1 MLGLIKNALVIFF
14 KKIMGTEEP
23 SVPLSSEPQIMTTHA
38 YVYEPEAEEPRRQY
52 DLRVRKNINYA
63 EDSD

>member
-1 MLGLIKNALVIFF
+1 MLGLIQNTVVIFLKRLF
-14 KKIMGTEEP
+14 GTQEP
-23 SVPLSSEPQIMTTHA
+23 VVLLSSEPQLTTTHS
-38 YVYEPEAEEPRRQY
+38 YVDEPEEPRRQY

>member
-23 SVPLSSEPQIMTTHA
+23 TVPLSSEPQITTTHA
-38 YVYEPEAEEPRRQY
+38 CVNEPEETRRQY